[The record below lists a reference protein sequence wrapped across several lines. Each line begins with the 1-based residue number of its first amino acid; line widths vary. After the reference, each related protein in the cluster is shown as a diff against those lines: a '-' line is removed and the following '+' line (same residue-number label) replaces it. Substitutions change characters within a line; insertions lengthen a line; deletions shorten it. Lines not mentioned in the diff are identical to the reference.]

1 MVGVHTAA
9 REVARIFRFPGD
21 LAGWWV
27 PGLMTGSCAP
37 VWARAPVLSCCVVQ
51 WRASCHRGVRTI
63 WGRSRGDA
71 DRG

>member
-27 PGLMTGSCAP
+27 SGLMTGSCAP
-37 VWARAPVLSCCVVQ
+37 VWALALVLSCCVVQ
-51 WRASCHRGVRTI
+51 
-63 WGRSRGDA
+63 
-71 DRG
+71 